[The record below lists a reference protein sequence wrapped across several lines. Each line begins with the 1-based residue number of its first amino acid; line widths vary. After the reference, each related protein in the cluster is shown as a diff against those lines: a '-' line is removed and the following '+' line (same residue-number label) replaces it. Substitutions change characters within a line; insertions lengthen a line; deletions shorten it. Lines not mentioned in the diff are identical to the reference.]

1 MIFCAV
7 VGNVC
12 YDPAGA
18 RRWPLRGFS
27 KELITVRMLS
37 TDFVHPLSVN
47 DSVSKN
53 LRAVRLQMEHR
64 SLMIRTADSRHFASG
79 RV

>member
-1 MIFCAV
+1 MVFCAV

-27 KELITVRMLS
+27 KGSIAVWMLS
-37 TDFVHPLSVN
+37 LDFVYPLSAN
-47 DSVSKN
+47 DSDSSVVA
-53 LRAVRLQMEHR
+53 RGVGRWMIIRLQR
-64 SLMIRTADSRHFASG
+64 GL
-79 RV
+79 